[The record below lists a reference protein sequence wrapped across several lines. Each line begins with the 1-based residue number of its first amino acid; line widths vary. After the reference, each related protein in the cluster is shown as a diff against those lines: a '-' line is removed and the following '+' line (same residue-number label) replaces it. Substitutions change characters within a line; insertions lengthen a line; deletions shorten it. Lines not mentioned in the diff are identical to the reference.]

1 LPLFAGRM
9 GDIFD
14 ILSPMQRGFLD
25 ARVLFAVFSLFIVVI
40 LGFAFSRAQGIL
52 QGPKI
57 VLHEEKLYQS
67 ITDGFITLE
76 GRVYRNA
83 HFEINGRTVAPE
95 QNGNFSE
102 RLYLSSGHTIM
113 TIRARDRFQRS
124 TEEIIPIY
132 VPTYA
137 SEEESS
143 REETDQSG
151 SEGGEEQQG

>member
-1 LPLFAGRM
+1 
-9 GDIFD
+9 
-14 ILSPMQRGFLD
+14 MQRGFLD

-102 RLYLSSGHTIM
+102 RLYLSPGHTIM
-113 TIRARDRFQRS
+113 TIQARDRFQRS
-124 TEEIIPIY
+124 TEEIISIY
-132 VPTYA
+132 VPEYA
-137 SEEESS
+137 SEEETSS
-143 REETDQSG
+143 REESNQGG
-151 SEGGEEQQG
+151 SEGGEEL